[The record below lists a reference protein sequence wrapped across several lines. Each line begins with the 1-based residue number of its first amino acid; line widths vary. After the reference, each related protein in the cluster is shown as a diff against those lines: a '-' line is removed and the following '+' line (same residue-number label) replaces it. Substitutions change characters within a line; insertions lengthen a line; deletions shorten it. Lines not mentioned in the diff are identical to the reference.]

1 MSQDDVSFGSRPFFS
16 SKNVQSCQVF
26 LFFLAKQFLF
36 GECVQ
41 QKQIYMFEL
50 EVNDLM
56 HEDTFQ
62 LRWRKQDNNKNNNN
76 INFAMQIKKVIIAF
90 NIIFNSKNT
99 KLFAKRS
106 LTRIM
111 CLSFCTK
118 FTSENEFEDK

>member
-1 MSQDDVSFGSRPFFS
+1 
-16 SKNVQSCQVF
+16 
-26 LFFLAKQFLF
+26 
-36 GECVQ
+36 
-41 QKQIYMFEL
+41 MFEL

-99 KLFAKRS
+99 KLFAKSS